1 MVHCKV
7 KKTCKINEID
17 ILKIRLLNDDDDLV
31 IIPNSKVYCEL
42 TIEKERACSLEIID
56 NELQVSKDS
65 DIAHLSPESCRVFLS
80 LKEENKIPEVFE

>member
-1 MVHCKV
+1 M
-7 KKTCKINEID
+7 EID
-17 ILKIRLLNDDDDLV
+17 ISSYVGSFKTKLELELEKG
-31 IIPNSKVYCEL
+31 IPNSKVYCEL